1 VRLKLYFLIVL
12 LVGLVPTSL
21 LASEDAF
28 SILEN
33 LPAPEVKY
41 EKAPVNSYPEIDFPS
56 RQQIQKPVEPEPKP
70 GKPIDPK
77 QLIDKVAPPA
87 MKSISRLVE
96 NLARPLEIKATDTS
110 DTGEDEPLVD
120 GSMGRR
126 APTGKFKI
134 AAPNVNVYDN
144 FVTLGKNQLIA
155 EVEQS
160 LQQNYDL
167 FVNVVELSQK
177 LEAEKAEK
185 EAEKDVEEVEETEG
199 KSYDAVFAK
208 AEGLKKKEKWSDIES
223 LFSDN
228 PEAGDTQEG
237 LEYQLEAKLNAKKPN
252 YFHSKR
258 IADQLIKKDKKHP
271 LANYA
276 LALYYYNAKRPN
288 PTKAASHLDI
298 ARNAKNPP
306 AGASKLYW
314 MTLLK
319 KLWIVILILV
329 AAIVGGIDYLRKK
342 KKKQAALTED
352 ISEANSEGE
361 DNEEGKQP
369 EEAEPASKSKLQEKL
384 GPLLEKLNPVK
395 EKLKPVLDKLAP
407 LLAKLKK
414 KKKEEQAE
422 ISADDDQ
429 VIDTEADGEE
439 LTEDSSEGEDEAE
452 SEEEAEETEYEEEG
466 ENEAESEEEVE
477 EEAEESDSAEESEE
491 SEEEKDR

>member
-1 VRLKLYFLIVL
+1 
-12 LVGLVPTSL
+12 
-21 LASEDAF
+21 
-28 SILEN
+28 
-33 LPAPEVKY
+33 
-41 EKAPVNSYPEIDFPS
+41 
-56 RQQIQKPVEPEPKP
+56 
-70 GKPIDPK
+70 
-77 QLIDKVAPPA
+77 
-87 MKSISRLVE
+87 
-96 NLARPLEIKATDTS
+96 
-110 DTGEDEPLVD
+110 
-120 GSMGRR
+120 MGRR

-134 AAPNVNVYDN
+134 AAPKVNVYDN

-452 SEEEAEETEYEEEG
+452 SEEEVEEAEYEQEEELEYETEGDEAIEEAEE
-466 ENEAESEEEVE
+466 AE